1 MAFKTVV
8 VTLHHIKNDN
18 TGEDPGTDL
27 EVFGRFDVLRFAFNA
42 DIGEIVTIESFNL
55 FDKSGNGSGAVS
67 IDQGSKFPLNSRCE
81 FQILSGEF
89 LQITGHLGE
98 QDIFDEND
106 PLGSID
112 VKIPFDDIETEAL
125 LFPFQ
130 GGDQRVSVKMSTL
143 VTAQGSGI

>member
-18 TGEDPGTDL
+18 TGDDPGTAL
-27 EVFGRFDVLRFAFNA
+27 EVFGRFDVLRFAFNP

-55 FDKSGNGSGAVS
+55 FDKSGNDAVA

-98 QDIFDEND
+98 QDVIGEND

-112 VKIPFDDIETEAL
+112 FRIPFDDIETEAL

-143 VTAQGSGI
+143 LTAQGSGI